1 MSCVSLAE
9 AQEIAELLGCSYEE
23 LKTALTQRTVEA
35 RGEKLK
41 TDLSTADV
49 SIS

>member
-1 MSCVSLAE
+1 MITE
-9 AQEIAELLGCSYEE
+9 AQEISELIGCSAED
-23 LKTALTQRTVEA
+23 LQTALTQRTVEA

-49 SIS
+49 SDQQSI